1 MRWPGDRRWAD
12 GPAAASSAACERER
26 HQRGKPR
33 SSDLGG
39 SRSCERAP
47 TSRQRAGAGPPRD
60 FSAKVLEVWMV
71 PPGGTPRSLGL
82 FPSERSGTAT
92 SFVLSHDI
100 AEILASGALAVSL
113 EPSGG
118 SKTGRPSGP
127 VLFSGPVMAVNL

>member
-1 MRWPGDRRWAD
+1 MALIWRQDRRTTKSHATLLSDQRPMMTAD
-12 GPAAASSAACERER
+12 LDVANGRLVLR
-26 HQRGKPR
+26 LNIR
-33 SSDLGG
+33 
-39 SRSCERAP
+39 
-47 TSRQRAGAGPPRD
+47 PPRD
-60 FSAKVLEVWMV
+60 FTAKVLEIWMV